1 MIGRLLVGLVKGLV
15 VGGLL
20 GFAVAKLGFV
30 APGAVVAYLAAAAAG
45 ALVGLVAGKPIWAK
59 EAKIEAGMKAV
70 VGALL
75 GAGLMFAIRK
85 WLGISLPSS
94 LGALSAPNLSL
105 LESGANGT
113 IGGLAVTSLAVVA
126 AVLGGFY
133 EVDNT
138 PEAEGDKDKAKG
150 GARVDEGAK
159 SKARIGAPTKNAEAD
174 DDDDIDVD
182 PKRAKR

>member
-20 GFAVAKLGFV
+20 GFALAKLGFV
-30 APGAVVAYLAAAAAG
+30 APGAVIAYLAAAAAG

-59 EAKIEAGMKAV
+59 DAKIEAGMKAV
-70 VGALL
+70 VGMLL

-85 WLGISLPSS
+85 WLGFPLPMS
-94 LGALSAPNLSL
+94 LGALSQPSASL
-105 LESGANGT
+105 MESAANGT
-113 IGGLAVTSLAVVA
+113 LGGLAVTSLALVA

-133 EVDNT
+133 EIDNT
-138 PEAEGDKDKAKG
+138 PEDAGAKDKS
-150 GARVDEGAK
+150 GARVEGGEK
-159 SKARIGAPTKNAEAD
+159 SKARIGAAAKDTAD
-174 DDDDIDVD
+174 DDDDVVDVD